1 MIPSFKDKI
10 MGVILGGTSEEREVS
25 IRSGENVY
33 AALNSLGYHVKKVDP
48 KYDPDLLTPFDIA
61 FIALHGKGG
70 EDGTIQLELEKRHIP
85 YTGSRIEAS
94 KIGIDKAKT
103 KTLLQKKGLL
113 TPDFQMIKKKS
124 DIKKIDFSISHIVKP
139 NEGGSSIGVYV
150 VRSLEE
156 SCLAMEPFLAKGIPM
171 LIETY
176 IQGKEITVSILEDKQ
191 KGYAELPILELVPKS
206 GLYDYDAKYTPG
218 KTQFILPAKLSKD
231 MAEHCQYI
239 AMETHKLI
247 GAHGM
252 SRVDMIVHPENGP
265 YILEINTIPGFTDL
279 SDLPAQSRHAGIT
292 FEQLVEMILNTA
304 L

>member
-1 MIPSFKDKI
+1 M
-10 MGVILGGTSEEREVS
+10 
-25 IRSGENVY
+25 
-33 AALNSLGYHVKKVDP
+33 
-48 KYDPDLLTPFDIA
+48 
-61 FIALHGKGG
+61 LHGKGG

-206 GLYDYDAKYTPG
+206 GLYDYDAK
-218 KTQFILPAKLSKD
+218 
-231 MAEHCQYI
+231 
-239 AMETHKLI
+239 
-247 GAHGM
+247 
-252 SRVDMIVHPENGP
+252 
-265 YILEINTIPGFTDL
+265 
-279 SDLPAQSRHAGIT
+279 
-292 FEQLVEMILNTA
+292 
-304 L
+304 